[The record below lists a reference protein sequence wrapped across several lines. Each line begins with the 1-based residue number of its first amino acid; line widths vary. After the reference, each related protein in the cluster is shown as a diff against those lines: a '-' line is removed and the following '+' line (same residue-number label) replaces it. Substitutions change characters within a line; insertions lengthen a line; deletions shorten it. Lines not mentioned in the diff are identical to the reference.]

1 MDIRHV
7 AWPCPS
13 QMLPGPLSYSGTLRW
28 LRQNEL
34 CFFFPISSIYRFYF
48 RDFFWMKF
56 SSSPSVVTR
65 STFVQFIRFSQFE
78 GFFFC
83 CNWDPFQTR
92 RIQVNVTIPRADGG
106 AAVYLPDCRFVPLVI
121 SIRFTGERL
130 YKTNAKQNPTPS
142 KSCRGLGMLDK
153 SVRETIHK

>member
-1 MDIRHV
+1 MSPDHV
-7 AWPCPS
+7 LLRCCLILWVTPVLWDDFVRMSSVFFSPDF
-13 QMLPGPLSYSGTLRW
+13 QYLPFLFSR
-28 LRQNEL
+28 
-34 CFFFPISSIYRFYF
+34 FFLDEVLIFPVSRDSFHVCSIHSFLTV
-48 RDFFWMKF
+48 WG
-56 SSSPSVVTR
+56 
-65 STFVQFIRFSQFE
+65 I
-78 GFFFC
+78 FC

>member
-1 MDIRHV
+1 MSPDHV
-7 AWPCPS
+7 
-13 QMLPGPLSYSGTLRW
+13 LLRCCLVLW
-28 LRQNEL
+28 VTPVLWDDFVRMSSV
-34 CFFFPISSIYRFYF
+34 FFPRFPAFTVFIFEIFFGWSSHLPRQSWLVPRLFNSFVSHTVWGIY
-48 RDFFWMKF
+48 
-56 SSSPSVVTR
+56 
-65 STFVQFIRFSQFE
+65 
-78 GFFFC
+78 FC